1 MVYALGQGYMRLNE
15 QLRAG
20 VEADVEEVCERMGVP
35 VNAVMPSDTLTE
47 IVQRA
52 ILYKQ
57 CQRMAEENRR

>member
-1 MVYALGQGYMRLNE
+1 MRLNE

-20 VEADVEEVCERMGVP
+20 VEADVEVVCERMGVP